1 MDITLEP
8 LTFENCNRAYEID
21 RSDIPDAFVDNVPT
35 LIETLKFGFENNL
48 KGHAFL
54 ITKDAHAIGTI
65 LLGEGLFCPNDPK
78 ELKAHPFY
86 RLVFFVL
93 DKNFRSQGYG
103 SQIIETT
110 IKKVFTDFGKR
121 PIILGVHKDN
131 KKAEK
136 FYLNH
141 GFVKT
146 SYIDEDDFCFILNSD
161 DETITTKRI

>member
-21 RSDIPDAFVDNVPT
+21 RSDIPDAFVDNVP
-35 LIETLKFGFENNL
+35 I
-48 KGHAFL
+48 
-54 ITKDAHAIGTI
+54 
-65 LLGEGLFCPNDPK
+65 
-78 ELKAHPFY
+78 Y